1 MSSVVPIEQAEVA
14 LALVASKRASP
25 IHVPADVAIFYSSM
39 DKDMFFIKGLLMRKW
54 ILMNLKR
61 KVLKVWQPG

>member
-39 DKDMFFIKGLLMRKW
+39 DKDMFFIKGLLSSH
-54 ILMNLKR
+54 
-61 KVLKVWQPG
+61 PYP